1 MLIVGETKKWGDNI
15 VAVVSSSF
23 IYIVDLILLQTG
35 DGVNDA
41 PALRASDI
49 DIIMGRYALI
59 IYPISKSIL
68 IILLNYNFSSIPV
81 TIESGVLCSMIWR
94 KLSCISCQ
102 YVTTLSPLFLCQQK
116 MQARTY
122 TEFITVFANV
132 FLGM

>member
-1 MLIVGETKKWGDNI
+1 MVDNWNTVPFSPRSCFLKLLRSQKMLIVGETKKWGDNI

-81 TIESGVLCSMIWR
+81 TIESGVLCSMI
-94 KLSCISCQ
+94 
-102 YVTTLSPLFLCQQK
+102 
-116 MQARTY
+116 
-122 TEFITVFANV
+122 
-132 FLGM
+132 